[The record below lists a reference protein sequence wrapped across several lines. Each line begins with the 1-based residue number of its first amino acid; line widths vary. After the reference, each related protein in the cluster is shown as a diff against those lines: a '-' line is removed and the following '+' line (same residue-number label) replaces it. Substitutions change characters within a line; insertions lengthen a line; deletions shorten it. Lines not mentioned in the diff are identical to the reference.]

1 MDKRGAGAMT
11 EVTHSRHEG
20 KLKERAPLIAGI
32 VSIVIV
38 MLLVLTVVVA
48 VLATQPL

>member
-1 MDKRGAGAMT
+1 MT
-11 EVTHSRHEG
+11 KVINRRPEG
-20 KLKERAPLIAGI
+20 KLNERAPLIAVV

-38 MLLVLTVVVA
+38 VLLVLTVVVA